1 MKNIPVP
8 INLIISMAFA
18 LLGSIAKKY
27 YIRSEGGGLKNVF
40 LYNGV
45 GCIVSAVILFLW
57 GGIGS
62 VSLFTLLLGILFGII
77 TSLQAV
83 LNLKALEIGPLS
95 YTTVIIS
102 CSTLITALSGAMF
115 FGESIAIVQ
124 YIGIGTMLISLF
136 LSVEKKNE
144 GKKAS
149 AKWLIVCLLAFAC
162 SGGIGLMQKIH
173 QSSQYKDEL
182 NAFLVI
188 AFSSAFVFSAL
199 TLIVLYVTNKS
210 KDISKN
216 ESETKSVKWL
226 IIGNMLLGGVC
237 VAVNNKLNLYLSG
250 VMDSAVFFPI
260 VNGGGVAL
268 VTLAAVVIFREKL
281 TLKQWIGIAFG
292 VVSIVFLCNPFA

>member
-1 MKNIPVP
+1 
-8 INLIISMAFA
+8 MAFA

>member
-8 INLIISMAFA
+8 ITLIISMSFA

-45 GCIVSAVILFLW
+45 GCIVSAAILFLW

-188 AFSSAFVFSAL
+188 AFASAFVFSAL
-199 TLIVLYVTNKS
+199 TLIVLYVANKS

-226 IIGNMLLGGVC
+226 IIGNMLIGGVS

-292 VVSIVFLCNPFA
+292 VVSIILLCNPF

>member
-1 MKNIPVP
+1 
-8 INLIISMAFA
+8 MAFA

-115 FGESIAIVQ
+115 FDESIAVVQ
-124 YIGIGTMLISLF
+124 YIGIGTMLVSLF
-136 LSVEKKNE
+136 LSVEKKND

-149 AKWLIVCLLAFAC
+149 AKWLILCLLAFAC

-188 AFSSAFVFSAL
+188 AFASAFVFSAL
-199 TLIVLYVTNKS
+199 TLIVLYTANK
-210 KDISKN
+210 
-216 ESETKSVKWL
+216 KSQDNAKKPSVGKAYKWL

-292 VVSIVFLCNPFA
+292 VVSIILLCNPF

>member
-1 MKNIPVP
+1 
-8 INLIISMAFA
+8 
-18 LLGSIAKKY
+18 
-27 YIRSEGGGLKNVF
+27 
-40 LYNGV
+40 
-45 GCIVSAVILFLW
+45 
-57 GGIGS
+57 
-62 VSLFTLLLGILFGII
+62 
-77 TSLQAV
+77 V

-115 FGESIAIVQ
+115 FDESIAVVQ
-124 YIGIGTMLISLF
+124 YIGIGTMLVSLF
-136 LSVEKKNE
+136 LSVEKKND

-149 AKWLIVCLLAFAC
+149 AKWLILCLLAFAC

-188 AFSSAFVFSAL
+188 AFASAFVFSAL
-199 TLIVLYVTNKS
+199 TLIVLYTANK
-210 KDISKN
+210 
-216 ESETKSVKWL
+216 KSQDNAKKPSVGKAYKWL

-292 VVSIVFLCNPFA
+292 VVSIILLCNPF

>member
-1 MKNIPVP
+1 MKTIPIP

-18 LLGSIAKKY
+18 LLGSVAKKY
-27 YIRSEGGGLKNVF
+27 YIRSNGGGLKNVF

-45 GCIVSAVILFLW
+45 GCIVSAIILFLW
-57 GGIGS
+57 GGVSS
-62 VSLFTLLLGILFGII
+62 VSTFTLLLGILFGVV

-115 FGESIAIVQ
+115 FGESIAFVQ
-124 YIGIGTMLISLF
+124 YIGIATMLVSLF
-136 LSVEKKNE
+136 LSVEKKND

-149 AKWLIVCLLAFAC
+149 AKWLTLCLLAFAC

-173 QSSQYKDEL
+173 QSSQYKNEL

-188 AFSSAFVFSAL
+188 AFASAFVFSAL
-199 TLIVLYVTNKS
+199 TLTVLYTANKS
-210 KDISKN
+210 EDKTKNPSNSKAY
-216 ESETKSVKWL
+216 KWL
-226 IIGNMLLGGVC
+226 IVGNMILGGAC

-268 VTLAAVVIFREKL
+268 VTLAAVAIFREKL

-292 VVSIVFLCNPFA
+292 IGSIILLCNPFR

>member
-1 MKNIPVP
+1 
-8 INLIISMAFA
+8 MAFA

-115 FGESIAIVQ
+115 FDESIAVLQ
-124 YIGIGTMLISLF
+124 YIGIGTMLVSLF
-136 LSVEKKNE
+136 LSVEKKND

-149 AKWLIVCLLAFAC
+149 AKWLILCLLAFAC

-188 AFSSAFVFSAL
+188 AFASAFVFSAL
-199 TLIVLYVTNKS
+199 TLIVLYTANK
-210 KDISKN
+210 
-216 ESETKSVKWL
+216 KSQDNAKKPSVGKAYKWL

-292 VVSIVFLCNPFA
+292 VVSIILLCNPF

>member
-115 FGESIAIVQ
+115 FDESIAVVQ
-124 YIGIGTMLISLF
+124 YIGIGTMLVSLF
-136 LSVEKKNE
+136 LSVEKKND

-149 AKWLIVCLLAFAC
+149 AKWLILCLLAFAC

-188 AFSSAFVFSAL
+188 AFASAFVFSAL
-199 TLIVLYVTNKS
+199 TLIVLYTANK
-210 KDISKN
+210 
-216 ESETKSVKWL
+216 KSQDNAKKPSVGKAYKWL

-292 VVSIVFLCNPFA
+292 VVSIILLCNPF